1 MGRWLRYGEIL
12 KKVLFGRNACSVERS
27 SPGPLANATTV
38 HSRFRYR
45 KVEHFRAVISRRI
58 DDDVGSE
65 IPDRPFDGIVD
76 GHQIQ
81 PRSGFVFSGDSV
93 FEMGDVPRDG
103 SRIRN
108 EYPVAPVFEIEHFR
122 VVAVRTGSGKRKVV
136 LEPSDGS
143 GRTGTIV
150 RIDAHQFAGL
160 GEGGGVEF
168 YHFERERTVDVESQV
183 SGGSRRDFRVDR
195 IRIVR
200 IALDVG
206 VGFGVGPKRGVPSG
220 IGAYHADGGFSRVG
234 VVVGI
239 SGRIRYRSGRSGSEI
254 VGIQISV
261 DFRIRAGDDRG
272 KDLSLRIGELPRKRE
287 SGTREVDVHRI
298 DVGSGQKGRI
308 VRRIVEPERNSRG
321 RNPFAVQ
328 TAAFDLGDGGNRFR
342 RTSVDRS
349 AEGYGSRASA
359 RGLEAPSV
367 GIERRGPSESQIR
380 LGGKVASHLRIVPLE
395 TQVLQ
400 KHLGLG
406 QENVPE
412 RHREKR
418 EEDRVR
424 ENVST
429 SGEDLAHLQNDIES
443 RRILR
448 E

>member
-1 MGRWLRYGEIL
+1 MGG
-12 KKVLFGRNACSVERS
+12 
-27 SPGPLANATTV
+27 
-38 HSRFRYR
+38 
-45 KVEHFRAVISRRI
+45 
-58 DDDVGSE
+58 
-65 IPDRPFDGIVD
+65 
-76 GHQIQ
+76 
-81 PRSGFVFSGDSV
+81 
-93 FEMGDVPRDG
+93 VPRDG

-108 EYPVAPVFEIEHFR
+108 EYPVAPVFEIENFR

-136 LEPSDGS
+136 LEPSYGS
-143 GRTGTIV
+143 GRTGTFV
-150 RIDAHQFAGL
+150 RIDAHQLTGL
-160 GEGGGVEF
+160 GEGVGIELD
-168 YHFERERTVDVESQV
+168 HPERERTVDVESQV

-206 VGFGVGPKRGVPSG
+206 VGFRIGPKRSVPSR
-220 IGAYHADGGFSRVG
+220 IGAYHADGGFSGIG

-239 SGRIRYRSGRSGSEI
+239 SGRIRHRSSGSGSEI
-254 VGIQISV
+254 IGIQISV

-308 VRRIVEPERNSRG
+308 VRRIVEPERNSPG
-321 RNPFAVQ
+321 GNPFAVQ
-328 TAAFDLGDGGNRFR
+328 TAAFDFGNGGNRFR

-443 RRILR
+443 RRELR